1 MMEEQNQRLLL
12 DDDLELRRRHQTLI
26 KEDVIT
32 EDYKYGSLYE
42 LIRSGGVLFEENLL
56 NKDDFDVEV

>member
-1 MMEEQNQRLLL
+1 MEEYNQRLLL
-12 DDDLELRRRHQTLI
+12 DDNLELRRRHPTLI

-32 EDYKYGSLYE
+32 EDYKFSFLSE
-42 LIRSGGVLFEENLL
+42 LIRSGGTLIEENLL